1 MVSVS
6 ASPDPSGL
14 QTFYLCV
21 IRGLQVYSS
30 DPGERLFVVFAQ
42 HGITGA
48 SMKPNED
55 ICTFAQKGL
64 LAEFGDLHISS
75 PSSPLIK
82 PNSHLLFKPKVLSLE
97 LSLQIHLSSIERRNK
112 PKSFWFGFFPHFCG
126 TISRYSIME
135 SILLDHSRADI
146 KFLLFL
152 SFQHLGT

>member
-1 MVSVS
+1 M
-6 ASPDPSGL
+6 
-14 QTFYLCV
+14 
-21 IRGLQVYSS
+21 YSS

-64 LAEFGDLHISS
+64 LAEFGDLHIFS

-112 PKSFWFGFFPHFCG
+112 PKSFWFAFFSTLLWNNKQIFHHGKHFIG
-126 TISRYSIME
+126 PLQSRHKISFIPIFSA
-135 SILLDHSRADI
+135 SWDLD
-146 KFLLFL
+146 LFAPNL
-152 SFQHLGT
+152 